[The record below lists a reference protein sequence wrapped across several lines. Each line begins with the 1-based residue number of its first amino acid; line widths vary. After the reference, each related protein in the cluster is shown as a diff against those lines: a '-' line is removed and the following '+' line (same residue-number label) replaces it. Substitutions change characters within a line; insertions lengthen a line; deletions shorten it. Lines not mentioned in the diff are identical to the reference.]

1 MTAANIL
8 RYLAHAALFTLIAAA
23 IWLPARRIWLKRRG
37 AQADLQKGQRNRP
50 HPRPSD
56 RREFC
61 AQAPAGTECAHGQQE
76 SGASR
81 ANPRKSLPARLFPDG
96 DPRQEALLLA
106 MVAYLAA
113 LAEIIALRIGLGHA
127 ARTLNLIPLE
137 TTLAQLRGGAWP
149 LLYHSLGNVGWFVP
163 LGALL
168 AARNP
173 NLRFWAARRR
183 RRLAQRARRARRLGD
198 RLRRTGAAAAHA
210 EDMST
215 MEDRPNGRLAEPRPF
230 QRSSGRAANV

>member
-8 RYLAHAALFTLIAAA
+8 RYLAHAALFALIAAA

-56 RREFC
+56 RRGFC
-61 AQAPAGTECAHGQQE
+61 AQAPAGTDRAHGQQE

-81 ANPRKSLPARLFPDG
+81 VNPRKRLPARLFPDG

-106 MVAYLAA
+106 LVAYLAA

-137 TTLAQLRGGAWP
+137 TTLAQLRGGTWP

-173 NLRFWAARRR
+173 NLRFWAALGIGAGISAAMELTQYLLSTGVTDVDDVWLNALGALAGWALACGGRALRRR
-183 RRLAQRARRARRLGD
+183 M
-198 RLRRTGAAAAHA
+198 RRT
-210 EDMST
+210 
-215 MEDRPNGRLAEPRPF
+215 
-230 QRSSGRAANV
+230 

>member
-37 AQADLQKGQRNRP
+37 AQADLQKEQRNRP

-173 NLRFWAARRR
+173 NLRFWAALGIGAGISAAMELTQYLLSTGVTDVDDVWLNALGALAGWAIVCGGRALRRR
-183 RRLAQRARRARRLGD
+183 M
-198 RLRRTGAAAAHA
+198 RRT
-210 EDMST
+210 
-215 MEDRPNGRLAEPRPF
+215 
-230 QRSSGRAANV
+230 